1 MMSDILNVANK
12 YGDGLKQVM
21 ERREKWIKKAAEVKE
36 YIAKIAAYLNE
47 NATYKPGYYV
57 DTFYAFDDKINGTC
71 VEMPSITFRSGDIPM
86 ALTFKNK
93 DGNAI
98 SYAEKGFQITFNP
111 TPTGEIAVML
121 FPHHS
126 DFYKTEQ
133 PYFTLM
139 IIDNIDDLTND
150 FIDKILGEAMQ
161 EAYYTSFTGMAETND
176 EVGEMAQKT
185 YTPIGFKRFE
195 TTEKAKTPAA

>member
-1 MMSDILNVANK
+1 MMTDILKVANM
-12 YGDGLKQVM
+12 YADGIKQVM
-21 ERREKWIKKAAEVKE
+21 DRREKWIQKATEVKE
-36 YIAKIAAYLNE
+36 YMSKIATYLNE
-47 NATYKPGYYV
+47 NAAYKPGYYV
-57 DTFYAFDDKINGTC
+57 DTFYAFDDKTSGTC

-86 ALTFKNK
+86 SLTFRNK
-93 DGNAI
+93 DGNTI

-111 TPTGEIAVML
+111 TPTGEVAVML

-139 IIDNIDDLTND
+139 IIDNLDDLTPD
-150 FIDKILGEAMQ
+150 HIDDILIKAMQ
-161 EAYYTSFTGMAETND
+161 DAFYTSFTGMAETNND
-176 EVGEMAQKT
+176 VGEMTTKT

-195 TTEKAKTPAA
+195 TTEKAK